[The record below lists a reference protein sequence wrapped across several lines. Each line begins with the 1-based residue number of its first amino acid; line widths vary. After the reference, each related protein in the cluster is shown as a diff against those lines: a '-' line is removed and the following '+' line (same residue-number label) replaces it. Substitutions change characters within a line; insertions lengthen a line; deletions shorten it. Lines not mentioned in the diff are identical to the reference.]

1 MISGTSWRAMLG
13 EYEREATTE
22 EIAAL
27 EAAYGPFLSTD
38 GEG

>member
-1 MISGTSWRAMLG
+1 MLR
-13 EYEREATTE
+13 EDEREATTE

-27 EAAYGPFLSTD
+27 EAAYGPFLPTD

>member
-1 MISGTSWRAMLG
+1 MLG
-13 EYEREATTE
+13 EDERAVIDE

-27 EAAYGPFLSTD
+27 EAEHGLFLPTD